1 MTGIGKPTTTTL
13 LLMSADPTFYLEITK
28 KEIFELRN
36 LLEDFIPELI
46 NSGKE
51 VPDEL
56 IQTRI
61 KVENLY
67 KDNCVEYFLSPM
79 CKAYIE
85 KYGETPAWDRERWE
99 AFKTNY
105 GMLVELGFL
114 SEEEDG

>member
-1 MTGIGKPTTTTL
+1 
-13 LLMSADPTFYLEITK
+13 MSADPTFYLEITK
-28 KEIFELRN
+28 KEILELRN